1 MRVRGRGRRTGVA
14 PTVRREPGLYPAVRE
29 WVRQRGRRH
38 QVRKACDRLKPQD
51 CVTTRRHRAE
61 CRKGGPCRP
70 RRTDTVDEMI
80 RKADELI
87 AKQRRLITILELEL
101 GKRIEDRRPEPSEAQ
116 RAR

>member
-1 MRVRGRGRRTGVA
+1 M
-14 PTVRREPGLYPAVRE
+14 
-29 WVRQRGRRH
+29 
-38 QVRKACDRLKPQD
+38 
-51 CVTTRRHRAE
+51 
-61 CRKGGPCRP
+61 
-70 RRTDTVDEMI
+70 DEMI